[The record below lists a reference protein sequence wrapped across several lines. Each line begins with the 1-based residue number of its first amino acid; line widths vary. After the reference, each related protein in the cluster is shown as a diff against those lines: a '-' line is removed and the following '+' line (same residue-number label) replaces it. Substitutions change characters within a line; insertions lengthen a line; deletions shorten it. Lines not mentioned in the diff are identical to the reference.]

1 MQPLLKI
8 QTIPINIEM
17 RVQRAK
23 LAPAEDSAETKQA
36 RAQVSRTRGRAYI
49 RTTPPKV
56 NIDSS
61 QSRLSAGIKTAPQA
75 VREFAEIGRADAA
88 QAARDYA
95 EQGNQI
101 VDSHG
106 KGAPIAEMA
115 SAKMISSAET
125 IMAFIPSVPPEIE
138 VEEGSIS
145 FDYSPDELH
154 YDWDVNLSPKLEYIP
169 GDIEFTVTQYPEVII
184 EYIGSPIYVPPSA
197 DPNYEEK

>member
-8 QTIPINIEM
+8 QTVPISIEM
-17 RVQRAK
+17 RTKRAQ
-23 LAPAEDSAETKQA
+23 LTPAEGSEEAKQP
-36 RAQVSRTRGRAYI
+36 RVQVSRTRGRAHI
-49 RTTPPKV
+49 RTTPPRV

-61 QSRLSAGIKTAPQA
+61 QARLSAGIKTAPQA
-75 VREFAEIGRADAA
+75 VREFAETGRADAA
-88 QAARDYA
+88 QAARNYA
-95 EQGNQI
+95 DQGNQV

-125 IMAFIPSVPPEIE
+125 IMAFIPSVAPEIQ

-154 YDWDVNLSPKLEYIP
+154 YDWNVDLTPPLEYVP
-169 GDIEFTVTQYPEVII
+169 ASIEFTVTQYPEVII